1 MEKEKIT
8 AKVSPLKIFGA
19 LLLLNLLL
27 AMIVVIFPSGKIS
40 FGKIKIPFGKHVY
53 EKEITLDFVSLR
65 KVFEHDTSAVVD
77 AKAVIA
83 GIETVDTNLI
93 SLDSKTLAKLKKEKI
108 VVPEDK
114 QIQYPDNTRTAMANF
129 FKALAL
135 LEKQTTHIRILH
147 YGDSQLEGDRI
158 SDYLRNRLQLRFGGW
173 GPGIILPYDISN
185 SRITVRQSES
195 TNWVKY
201 AIYGK
206 TSKLANGYYGIGAS
220 SYRYPAASDKPLN
233 VVKDTKEY
241 IKKYAVK
248 KMVDENDSIWYETD
262 SSNFYYDSI
271 VIKTP
276 IKLTGSAWMKIIN
289 AKGSYPRVRQFQKLT
304 LLYSADEPFN
314 FKLKVNEGA
323 ETSEIVPGSAASALS
338 FDLGEVSTGV
348 QLNFTGKSPYLYGV
362 ALDGNTGIA
371 VDNFPMRGSS
381 ALGFDGINITM
392 LSELYKQMNV
402 KLIVLQ
408 YGINLVPGA
417 LKNYDWYAKAF
428 SKQLA
433 AIKAASPN
441 ASILIIGPSDMSR
454 KTADGYESYPNI
466 PLIRDAMKRAA
477 FENGCAFWDL
487 YTAMGGQN
495 SMSSWVSNNLAAKDF
510 THFSTEGARY
520 VSEMLYNT
528 LMDEYQE
535 YLKEIGAM

>member
-1 MEKEKIT
+1 MRKEQANSNI
-8 AKVSPLKIFGA
+8 SPLKIFGA
-19 LLLLNLLL
+19 LILLNLLL
-27 AMIVVIFPSGKIS
+27 AAVVVIFPSGKINLGS
-40 FGKIKIPFGKHVY
+40 F
-53 EKEITLDFVSLR
+53 TLDFVPL
-65 KVFEHDTSAVVD
+65 KKIFEKDNVVVVD
-77 AKAVIA
+77 AKKVIENV
-83 GIETVDTNLI
+83 ETVDTNLVV
-93 SLDSKTLAKLKKEKI
+93 LDKLTLEKIKKEKI
-108 VVPEDK
+108 DVPENK
-114 QIQYPDNTRTAMANF
+114 RIQYPDATRNSMAAF
-129 FKALAL
+129 FKALAE
-135 LEKQTTHIRILH
+135 LEMQSNHIRIIH

-185 SRITVRQSES
+185 SRISVRQSES
-195 TNWVKY
+195 NNWVKY

-206 TSKLANGYYGIGAS
+206 TPKLANGYYGIGAS
-220 SYRYPAASDKPLN
+220 AYKYSSGAVNKGDDKKEL
-233 VVKDTKEY
+233 VKHYYKKNIENPDGSVSMEIDSTK
-241 IKKYAVK
+241 
-248 KMVDENDSIWYETD
+248 
-262 SSNFYYDSI
+262 FYYDSI
-271 VIKTP
+271 TSKTNP
-276 IKLTGSAWMKIIN
+276 NKLFGGAWMKIQN
-289 AKGSYPRVRQFQKLT
+289 ATGSYPRVRQYNRLT
-304 LLYSADEPFN
+304 LLYSSEEPFN
-314 FKLKVNEGA
+314 FKLKVTDGTEMNEFL
-323 ETSEIVPGSAASALS
+323 SASPATTKSYN
-338 FDLGEVSTGV
+338 LGEVTSGV
-348 QLNFTGKSPYLYGV
+348 TLNFTGKSPYLYGV

-381 ALGFDGINITM
+381 ALGFDGINISM

-408 YGINLVPGA
+408 YGINLVPDP
-417 LKNYDWYAKAF
+417 KSNYDWYARAF

-433 AIKAASPN
+433 NIKAASPN

-454 KTADGYESYPNI
+454 KTAEGYESYPNI
-466 PLIRDAMKRAA
+466 PIIRDAMKKAA

-495 SMSSWVSNNLAAKDF
+495 SMSSWVSNKLAAKDF